1 MIQANISHTPGLD
14 ARLTLQDGKII
25 SSTAQDCAPIAERA
39 KAMNREGIHGSS
51 DMRLAA
57 SIPFVMIEA
66 YLNLNALTLNEFQR
80 DKTHIRAM
88 LNDPALAHF
97 RIWPGKV

>member
-1 MIQANISHTPGLD
+1 MDISHTPGLD
-14 ARLTLQDGKII
+14 VRLKLQGDDLI
-25 SSTAQDCAPIAERA
+25 SSTTQDCVPIAERA

-57 SIPFVMIEA
+57 SIPFVMVEA
-66 YLNLNALTLNEFQR
+66 YLNQHHLTLNEFQR
-80 DKTHIRAM
+80 DKTHIRSM